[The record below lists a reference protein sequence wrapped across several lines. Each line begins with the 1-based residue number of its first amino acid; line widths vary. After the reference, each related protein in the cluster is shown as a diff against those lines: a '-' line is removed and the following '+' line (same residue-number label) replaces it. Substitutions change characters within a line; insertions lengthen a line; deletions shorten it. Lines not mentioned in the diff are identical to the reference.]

1 MKLHE
6 LFNEVKYGKE
16 IFESSKSTDEIIECY
31 DTDYK
36 KFFVSKR
43 ISKLSENIS
52 QDISTKEI
60 VSKFIALFEEVEN
73 KETSTSTV
81 YPIFYKMRLSNLT
94 ENYNKLIKKFDNVKY
109 TKEIDRTKFGKML
122 GTLQYGIEY
131 VAESASAKYVIAKTP
146 ILLEELSDTEKT
158 LINSIIE

>member
-1 MKLHE
+1 MKLSE

-16 IFESSKSTDEIIECY
+16 VFESSKSTDEIIECY

-43 ISKLSENIS
+43 IGKLSENIS
-52 QDISTKEI
+52 QDSSTKEI
-60 VSKFIALFEEVEN
+60 VSKFIDLFEEIEN
-73 KETSTSTV
+73 KEVSSSKV
-81 YPIFYKMRLSNLT
+81 YPVFYKMRLSNLT

-122 GTLQYGIEY
+122 GTIQYGIEY
-131 VAESASAKYVIAKTP
+131 VAESASSKYTIAKTP
-146 ILLEELSDTEKT
+146 ILLEELSETESK
-158 LINSIIE
+158 LIESIIE